1 VAQVMRR
8 AHTLMEM
15 AVVMTLL
22 SLLATLVVPRFIVA
36 WGKVQ
41 GETALEMVQED
52 FAFARQRAIGTGM
65 RHQLNL
71 NPQTGEIT
79 VEVRRVDETTT
90 GNARSVSENQVLTDR
105 LPEEVKVVEWVVNPL
120 TASTALTRS
129 GATQA
134 ADAVVCYPEGRTDDA
149 TLIIEDRDGRRSGVR
164 LDGFTGELRALTDE
178 EMSK

>member
-1 VAQVMRR
+1 MKR

-22 SLLATLVVPRFIVA
+22 SLLATLVVPRFIIA

-41 GETALEMVQED
+41 GESALEMVQED

-65 RHQLNL
+65 RHQLL
-71 NPQTGEIT
+71 INPQTGDIT
-79 VEVRRVDETTT
+79 VEVRRVDETQT
-90 GNARSVSENQVLTDR
+90 GNARGVSENQVLTDR

-120 TASTALTRS
+120 TTSTALNRS
-129 GATQA
+129 GATTA

-149 TLIIEDRDGRRSGVR
+149 TLILEDRQGRRSGVR
-164 LDGFTGELRALTDE
+164 LDGFSGELRPLTE
-178 EMSK
+178 KELSK